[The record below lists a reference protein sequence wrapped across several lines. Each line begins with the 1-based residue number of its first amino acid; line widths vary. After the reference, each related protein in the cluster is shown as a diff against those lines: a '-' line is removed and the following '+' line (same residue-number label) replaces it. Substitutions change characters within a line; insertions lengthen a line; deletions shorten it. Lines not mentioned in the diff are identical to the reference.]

1 MVHGNII
8 KQGLY
13 GDSKQPVKA
22 GMPVAIKNVDGKGVI
37 VPYNSTNNAFIGVA
51 IEDTIVHDD
60 NVEGF
65 NGYTPSVSYEGQIDC
80 IAGGALTIGDLVAP
94 SENGFIKASSGT
106 VGVVL
111 KGALKQGDYAT
122 VLFMNM
128 PSVAS
133 SGGASSYNDLTD
145 KPSVNGVELTGAK
158 TTADLKISYN
168 DLTNK
173 PSAASYKDLAN
184 KPKINNVE
192 LKDGTQ
198 NNTLEELGIQPKA

>member
-1 MVHGNII
+1 MLHGNII

-37 VPYNSTNNAFIGVA
+37 VPYNSTNNVFIGVA
-51 IEDTIVHDD
+51 IEDTIVYDYT
-60 NVEGF
+60 VEGF

-128 PSVAS
+128 PSAA
-133 SGGASSYNDLTD
+133 GPASSYKSLTD
-145 KPSVNGVELTGAK
+145 
-158 TTADLKISYN
+158 
-168 DLTNK
+168 
-173 PSAASYKDLAN
+173 

-198 NNTLEELGIQPKA
+198 NNTLEELGIQSKA

>member
-13 GDSKQPVKA
+13 GDSTNPVKA

-37 VPYNSTNNAFIGVA
+37 VPYSVTDNAFIGVA
-51 IEDTIVHDD
+51 IEDTIVYDES
-60 NVEGF
+60 VEGAK
-65 NGYTPSVSYEGQIDC
+65 NYTPSVSYEGQIDC
-80 IAGGALTIGDLVAP
+80 VAGGALTIGDLVAP

-106 VGVVL
+106 VGIVL

-133 SGGASSYNDLTD
+133 SGGAL
-145 KPSVNGVELTGAK
+145 
-158 TTADLKISYN
+158 
-168 DLTNK
+168 
-173 PSAASYKDLAN
+173 SYKDLAN

-198 NNTLEELGIQPKA
+198 NNTLDELGIQPKA